1 MSQTSDRLYSCGFPD
16 RQSRPSSATG
26 AGGFEVLIA
35 DCKKKITLPIVW
47 QNRAGCVDYNLQFAI
62 NTSKPPAP
70 VALQGR
76 LCLSGK
82 PHEYK
87 RSLVWLNLPYP
98 TKLGKP
104 RVRRPPLS
112 ISILQR
118 RQGTPQPNL
127 PPSTNK
133 YENFLSQLKKKFVN
147 VTGEAEKLQSG
158 YRENP
163 VTVQV
168 VVMCRPY
175 GRVWILGRNIGS
187 AGAAVVCAWSA

>member
-1 MSQTSDRLYSCGFPD
+1 MSLIEIQRICASPAS
-16 RQSRPSSATG
+16 PSAIFLQEGVGRVSKRSG
-26 AGGFEVLIA
+26 SF
-35 DCKKKITLPIVW
+35 C
-47 QNRAGCVDYNLQFAI
+47 NLQFAI

-118 RQGTPQPNL
+118 RQGTLPSNL
-127 PPSTNK
+127 PPPIK
-133 YENFLSQLKKKFVN
+133 FPLSIKKKKWICERHWRSRKN
-147 VTGEAEKLQSG
+147 SSL
-158 YRENP
+158 
-163 VTVQV
+163 V
-168 VVMCRPY
+168 V
-175 GRVWILGRNIGS
+175 GKGQ
-187 AGAAVVCAWSA
+187 